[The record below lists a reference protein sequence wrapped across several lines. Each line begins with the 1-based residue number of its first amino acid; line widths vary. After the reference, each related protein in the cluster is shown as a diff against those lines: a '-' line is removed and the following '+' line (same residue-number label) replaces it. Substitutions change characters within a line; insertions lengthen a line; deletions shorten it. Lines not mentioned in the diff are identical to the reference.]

1 MKKDGSSDKR
11 RSLKAL
17 DRRRLANMI
26 PDHAHR
32 GLRMLCADEV
42 LDLQIDCPVNITAG
56 QFACVKLNDI
66 RLDIGSLKELVDQVL
81 GEMVNSE
88 NTGYF
93 DQVGRPLSALD
104 ERIGGIS
111 DVADRDVTVLDFAD
125 ILVGP
130 GSGVES
136 VRTIV
141 KVYKS
146 LKTIAQLFE
155 SASDDGI
162 LLAEYCQFIP
172 GQAVLCTGGLT

>member
-1 MKKDGSSDKR
+1 MKKEVSSDKR

-32 GLRMLCADEV
+32 GLRMLCSDEV
-42 LDLQIDCPVNITAG
+42 LDVQIDCPVNITAG
-56 QFACVKLNDI
+56 EFACVKLNDI

-81 GEMVNSE
+81 GKIANSE
-88 NTGYF
+88 KSGYF
-93 DQVGRPLSALD
+93 DPVGNPLSVLD
-104 ERIGGIS
+104 QRIKGIS
-111 DVADRDVTVLDFAD
+111 DVAKRDVTVLDFAD

-136 VRTIV
+136 VRTIL
-141 KVYKS
+141 KIYRS
-146 LKTIAQLFE
+146 LKTIAQLFK
-155 SASDDGI
+155 SAADDGI